1 MPERVSPIGT
11 PWQAS
16 SAINRVFCVA
26 QLGLTWHLVCL
37 LTGAMLES
45 NITSCKKSLGGKLAI
60 LKFIPAIYSP
70 GRRPAN

>member
-1 MPERVSPIGT
+1 
-11 PWQAS
+11 
-16 SAINRVFCVA
+16 VFCVA